1 MNSFIICSATALL
14 ISFGVTA
21 QTTTPVNPEVKA
33 GMKDLRKDKIDL
45 AKDRRALKSE
55 LKEGD
60 KNSAKAIGKEIRS
73 DEKDIHQDVSALK
86 TEGVK
91 HPNRRANHQLAAA
104 HRKRIG

>member
-1 MNSFIICSATALL
+1 MKTFIICSVTAML
-14 ISFGVTA
+14 ISFGASA

-45 AKDRRALKSE
+45 AKDHRALKSE

-60 KNSAKAIGKEIRS
+60 KASAKEIGKDIRS
-73 DEKDIHQDVSALK
+73 DKREIHQDVSALK

-104 HRKRIG
+104 RRKRIG